1 MVRYNR
7 PDTSCSLSLLQCRSY
22 SAPGKEPSREDS
34 NSSASSSQ
42 PDAATWVT
50 ILESTAQAPF
60 LKQRLPDP
68 ESALRRAFTLFYQ
81 VILSL
86 STVGNPEAAS
96 HLLLVSCNHPLEF
109 WCHLMALCL
118 FSRHSKLPQFLPLPI
133 LDVLVEQLRLL
144 SLLLLTTYPP
154 FRSLLQFVKSIQKFL
169 AFTEL
174 LSHCLLYT

>member
-1 MVRYNR
+1 VVRYNR

-22 SAPGKEPSREDS
+22 SALGKEAARENS

-42 PDAATWVT
+42 PNATTWVT

-60 LKQRLPDP
+60 LKQLPPDP

-96 HLLLVSCNHPLEF
+96 HLLLVSCHHSLEF
-109 WCHLMALCL
+109 WCHLMALCI
-118 FSRHSKLPQFLPLPI
+118 FSRPSKLRRFLPAPKS
-133 LDVLVEQLRLL
+133 DVLVER
-144 SLLLLTTYPP
+144 
-154 FRSLLQFVKSIQKFL
+154 
-169 AFTEL
+169 
-174 LSHCLLYT
+174 

>member
-7 PDTSCSLSLLQCRSY
+7 PDTSYSLSLLQCRSY
-22 SAPGKEPSREDS
+22 SALGKEPAREDS

-60 LKQRLPDP
+60 LKQRPPDP

-96 HLLLVSCNHPLEF
+96 HVLLVSCRRSLEF
-109 WCHLMALCL
+109 WCHLMALCI
-118 FSRHSKLPQFLPLPI
+118 FSRHSKLLRFLPLLI
-133 LDVLVEQLRLL
+133 LDALVEQ
-144 SLLLLTTYPP
+144 
-154 FRSLLQFVKSIQKFL
+154 
-169 AFTEL
+169 
-174 LSHCLLYT
+174 